1 MNYFG
6 GQETPTFDKSK
17 WHYGRYA
24 EKKPL
29 AIQIDL
35 SKVTV
40 HGKPMNNRSLFPRR
54 SARSVP
60 LEWVRQ
66 QNEFPKVRLSVEPK
80 KLTPDDLLR
89 EAIKDDPITEMVKL
103 MTQRYNVEQ
112 SIKKLLPKMTKDE
125 VTEVYH
131 TLYRIAQ
138 EVNEREEQK

>member
-17 WHYGRYA
+17 WHYGKYA
-24 EKKPL
+24 VKKPI

-35 SKVTV
+35 SKATIC
-40 HGKPMNNRSLFPRR
+40 GEPMNNRSLFPRR

-60 LEWVRQ
+60 MEWVRQ
-66 QNEFPKVRLSVEPK
+66 QNEFPRVRLSVEPK
-80 KLTPDDLLR
+80 KFTPDDLLR
-89 EAIKDDPITEMVKL
+89 EALKDDPITEMAKL

-112 SIKKLLPKMTKDE
+112 SIKKLLPKMTRNE

-138 EVNEREEQK
+138 KVNEREEQ

>member
-1 MNYFG
+1 
-6 GQETPTFDKSK
+6 
-17 WHYGRYA
+17 
-24 EKKPL
+24 
-29 AIQIDL
+29 
-35 SKVTV
+35 
-40 HGKPMNNRSLFPRR
+40 MNNRSLFPRR
-54 SARSVP
+54 SARPVP

-66 QNEFPKVRLSVEPK
+66 QNEFPRVRLNIEPK

-89 EAIKDDPITEMVKL
+89 EALKDDPITEMAKL

-138 EVNEREEQK
+138 KVNEREEQ

>member
-17 WHYGRYA
+17 WHYGKYA

-29 AIQIDL
+29 AIQVDL
-35 SKVTV
+35 SKVTLY
-40 HGKPMNNRSLFPRR
+40 GEPMNNRSLFPRR

-66 QNEFPKVRLSVEPK
+66 QHFPKVALSIEPK

-89 EAIKDDPITEMVKL
+89 EALKDNPITEMAKL

-112 SIKKLLPKMTKDE
+112 SIKKLLPKMTRNE
-125 VTEVYH
+125 VREVYH
-131 TLYRIAQ
+131 TLCRI
-138 EVNEREEQK
+138 EHNVNERES

>member
-1 MNYFG
+1 M
-6 GQETPTFDKSK
+6 S
-17 WHYGRYA
+17 
-24 EKKPL
+24 
-29 AIQIDL
+29 
-35 SKVTV
+35 
-40 HGKPMNNRSLFPRR
+40 NRSLFPRR

-66 QNEFPKVRLSVEPK
+66 QNEFPMVRISIEPK

-89 EAIKDDPITEMVKL
+89 EALKDDPITEMAKL
-103 MTQRYNVEQ
+103 MVQRYNIEQ

-138 EVNEREEQK
+138 KVNERES

>member
-1 MNYFG
+1 
-6 GQETPTFDKSK
+6 
-17 WHYGRYA
+17 
-24 EKKPL
+24 
-29 AIQIDL
+29 
-35 SKVTV
+35 
-40 HGKPMNNRSLFPRR
+40 MNNRSLFPRR

-66 QNEFPKVRLSVEPK
+66 QNEFPRVRLNIEPK

-89 EAIKDDPITEMVKL
+89 EALKDDPITEMAKL
-103 MTQRYNVEQ
+103 MVQRYNIEQ

-138 EVNEREEQK
+138 KVNEREEQ

>member
-6 GQETPTFDKSK
+6 EQEMPTFDKSK
-17 WHYGRYA
+17 WHYGKYA
-24 EKKPL
+24 EKKPP

-35 SKVTV
+35 SKATV
-40 HGKPMNNRSLFPRR
+40 YGEPKNNRSLFPRR

-60 LEWVRQ
+60 MEWVRQ
-66 QNEFPKVRLSVEPK
+66 QNEFPSVRLSVEPK
-80 KLTPDDLLR
+80 KLTPDDLLQ
-89 EAIKDDPITEMVKL
+89 EALKDDPITEMVKL
-103 MTQRYNVEQ
+103 ITQRHEIEQ

-138 EVNEREEQK
+138 KVNEREEQ

>member
-1 MNYFG
+1 MTCFR

-17 WHYGRYA
+17 WHCGKYA

-35 SKVTV
+35 SKATLY
-40 HGKPMNNRSLFPRR
+40 GKPMYNRSLFPRR

-66 QNEFPKVRLSVEPK
+66 QNEFPRVRLSVEPK

-89 EAIKDDPITEMVKL
+89 EALKDDPITEMVKL
-103 MTQRYNVEQ
+103 ITQRHAIQQ
-112 SIKKLLPKMTKDE
+112 SINTLLPKMTKDE
-125 VTEVYH
+125 ITEVYH
-131 TLYRIAQ
+131 TLYRIGQ
-138 EVNEREEQK
+138 KVNEREEQ